1 MFQILLFRL
10 SINIVLS
17 IISIKKNVQCLKKK
31 KNIYEIT
38 NLIICNSWFTLQKSR
53 SPAIFHLKIIYLII
67 TKYNMCLE
75 KGSEQRDQLIVTLYT
90 TLSINHSLH
99 KQLFRSFRTLSRHT
113 LYIMTETPIAWV
125 GRGRMTLIVILKWQG
140 NGSLVTVL
148 MSRFSPSMPVGPV
161 ILKWFFFIDI
171 QFSGHLLQFS
181 GHISWDFLKRYPKKI
196 LKKDNYLGA
205 QG

>member
-1 MFQILLFRL
+1 
-10 SINIVLS
+10 
-17 IISIKKNVQCLKKK
+17 
-31 KNIYEIT
+31 
-38 NLIICNSWFTLQKSR
+38 
-53 SPAIFHLKIIYLII
+53 
-67 TKYNMCLE
+67 MCLE

-161 ILKWFFFIDI
+161 ILK
-171 QFSGHLLQFS
+171 
-181 GHISWDFLKRYPKKI
+181 
-196 LKKDNYLGA
+196 
-205 QG
+205 